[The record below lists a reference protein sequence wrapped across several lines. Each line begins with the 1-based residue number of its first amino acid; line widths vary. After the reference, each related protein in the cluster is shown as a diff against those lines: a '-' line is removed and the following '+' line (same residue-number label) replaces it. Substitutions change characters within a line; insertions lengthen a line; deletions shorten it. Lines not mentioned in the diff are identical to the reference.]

1 MPSKVWAENV
11 QRKSPDV
18 TDPDLT
24 GWAKPQAR
32 LRQAFENDEFAL
44 HCQPILA
51 LAGASDT
58 EGRYPLAETLV
69 RLREEETAMLPPGE
83 FLPVLEHYGMMPLLD
98 RWVVTNIAKHLAK
111 GLRVGALSM
120 NISAQTLED
129 AEFPSHA
136 AAALKGAGVP
146 ADALVFEIE
155 EADVLLRGDLVARFV
170 SAMKVVGS
178 GVLIDGFGRKAVS
191 FTPLKTVGAHFV
203 KVDGSIVRKL
213 SKSEVALT
221 KLNAILRVG
230 REIDLKV
237 IAECVEEQDVL
248 TQLKALGVGYAQ
260 GFGIALPQPI
270 ETFAA

>member
-1 MPSKVWAENV
+1 MRRKAGPNV
-11 QRKSPDV
+11 ERKSPDV

-32 LRQAFENDEFAL
+32 LQQALENDEFAL

-51 LAGASDT
+51 LAGANDA

-83 FLPVLEHYGMMPLLD
+83 FPPVLEHYGMMPLLD
-98 RWVVTNIAKHLAK
+98 RWVVTNIAKQLAK
-111 GLRVGALSM
+111 GLRVNALSM
-120 NISAQTLED
+120 NVSAQTLED
-129 AEFPSHA
+129 AEFPRHA
-136 AAALKGAGVP
+136 AAAFKAAGVP
-146 ADALVFEIE
+146 TDSLVFEVE
-155 EADVLLRGDLVARFV
+155 ESDVLLRGDLVARFV
-170 SAMKVVGS
+170 SAMKVVGA

-213 SKSEVALT
+213 LKSDVAAT

-248 TQLKALGVGYAQ
+248 VQLKALGVGYAQ

-270 ETFAA
+270 DTFAA

>member
-1 MPSKVWAENV
+1 M
-11 QRKSPDV
+11 QRKSPDI

-24 GWAKPQAR
+24 GWAKPEAR
-32 LRQAFENDEFAL
+32 LRQALENNEFAL
-44 HCQPILA
+44 HCQPILT
-51 LAGASDT
+51 LGAGEP
-58 EGRYPLAETLV
+58 EGRYALAETLV

-98 RWVVTNIAKHLAK
+98 RWVLTNVAKHLAK
-111 GLRVGALSM
+111 GLRVNALSM
-120 NISAQTLED
+120 NISTQTLED
-129 AEFPSHA
+129 AEFPAYASG
-136 AAALKGAGVP
+136 ALKAANVS
-146 ADALVFEIE
+146 ADSLVFEIE

-170 SAMKVVGS
+170 TAMKVVGA

-213 SKSEVALT
+213 LKSEVAAT

-230 REIDLKV
+230 REINLNV
-237 IAECVEEQDVL
+237 IAECVEEQDIL
-248 TQLKALGVGYAQ
+248 DQLKKLGVGYAQ

-270 ETFAA
+270 EALAA